1 MNQVVR
7 SGPHGASRAGAPG
20 AQANR
25 PGGAIVTGEAVVIGE
40 AIAPA
45 EAIVT
50 GEAVAI
56 DLRVAR
62 LGSRLVAGLI
72 DLLAE
77 FYILNILGAL
87 VVLVVR
93 PEDDALVAAIFL
105 LIYVAM
111 VLGYPVACETLS
123 RGRTLGKMALGL
135 RVVRDDG
142 GPIRFRHAFTRGL
155 IGAVIERPGAL
166 LGLPAIVSMISS
178 RHSKRL
184 GDVFAGTV
192 VLQVSVPRTVGAA
205 PFVPSPL
212 LGWAALLDL
221 TGLDDGLALR
231 ARQFLSRAHTLSP
244 QALDRLGCGLV
255 DEVRAVVTP
264 PPPPGTP
271 GWAYLSAVLAE
282 RTRRAYARLA
292 AQRPPTAPPGGFGS
306 NAAPAWVPAPPPPG
320 ASWTGAGPRTPRPP
334 TTGPVSAWPEQAP
347 PSNGRS
353 RP

>member
-7 SGPHGASRAGAPG
+7 SGPAGTGHAGIAPG
-20 AQANR
+20 AES
-25 PGGAIVTGEAVVIGE
+25 II
-40 AIAPA
+40 
-45 EAIVT
+45 T

-72 DLLAE
+72 DLLAQL
-77 FYILNILGAL
+77 YILYILGAL

-93 PEDDALVAAIFL
+93 PDDDALVATTFL
-105 LIYVAM
+105 LIYVTM

-142 GPIRFRHAFTRGL
+142 GPIRFRHALTRGL
-155 IGAVIERPGAL
+155 IGAIIERPGML
-166 LGLPAIVSMISS
+166 LGLPAIISMIAS
-178 RHSKRL
+178 RRSKRL

-205 PFVPSPL
+205 PFVPPPL

-231 ARQFLSRAHTLSP
+231 ARQFLSRSHALSP
-244 QALDRLGCGLV
+244 QALDRLGRGLV

-292 AQRPPTAPPGGFGS
+292 GQR
-306 NAAPAWVPAPPPPG
+306 
-320 ASWTGAGPRTPRPP
+320 
-334 TTGPVSAWPEQAP
+334 
-347 PSNGRS
+347 RS
-353 RP
+353 

>member
-7 SGPHGASRAGAPG
+7 SGPSGAGHAGAPG
-20 AQANR
+20 AE
-25 PGGAIVTGEAVVIGE
+25 AIVAG
-40 AIAPA
+40 

-72 DLLAE
+72 DLLAQL
-77 FYILNILGAL
+77 YILYVLGAL

-105 LIYVAM
+105 LVYLAM

-155 IGAVIERPGAL
+155 IGAVVERPGPL
-166 LGLPAIVSMISS
+166 LGLPAIISMISS

-205 PFVPSPL
+205 PFVPPPL
-212 LGWAALLDL
+212 LGWASLLDL

-231 ARQFLSRAHTLSP
+231 ARQFLSRSHALSP
-244 QALDRLGCGLV
+244 QALDRLGRGLV

-292 AQRPPTAPPGGFGS
+292 AQRPLAAPPGV
-306 NAAPAWVPAPPPPG
+306 APPRAPFPPPPG
-320 ASWTGAGPRTPRPP
+320 ASWTGTGSPTPGP
-334 TTGPVSAWPEQAP
+334 GGAWPRQAP
-347 PSNGRS
+347 SLNGRPHS
-353 RP
+353 